1 MDIMLVD
8 LDMRVSEFHN
18 CLHVCENK
26 CLGCKADAIVLPQ
39 NIRAVTTSM
48 EWTGGL
54 SNERRGAKGSIER
67 LSGQFEPRNVPVRAW
82 WTHALKPWTSD

>member
-67 LSGQFEPRNVPVRAW
+67 LSGQFEPRNAPVRAW